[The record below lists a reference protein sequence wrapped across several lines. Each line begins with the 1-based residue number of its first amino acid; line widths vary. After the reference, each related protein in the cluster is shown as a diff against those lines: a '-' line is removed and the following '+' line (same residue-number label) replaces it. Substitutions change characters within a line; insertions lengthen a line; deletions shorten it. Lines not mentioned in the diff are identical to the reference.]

1 MHTTTLNSTD
11 AELTRRAKRRV
22 GMKLGF
28 MTHLIVYL
36 FVNGALVLLNA
47 AQGGERWVHWPMFG
61 WGIGL
66 AIHGIVTFIGLQ
78 GDGLRDRLLAEEIE
92 RLKARR

>member
-1 MHTTTLNSTD
+1 MHNTTLD
-11 AELTRRAKRRV
+11 PAHADLARRAKRRV

-28 MTHLIVYL
+28 MAHLLVYL
-36 FVNGALVLLNA
+36 LVNGALVLINA
-47 AQGGERWVHWPMFG
+47 AHGGDRWAQWPLFG

-78 GDGLRDRLLAEEIE
+78 GDGLRERLLAEEIE